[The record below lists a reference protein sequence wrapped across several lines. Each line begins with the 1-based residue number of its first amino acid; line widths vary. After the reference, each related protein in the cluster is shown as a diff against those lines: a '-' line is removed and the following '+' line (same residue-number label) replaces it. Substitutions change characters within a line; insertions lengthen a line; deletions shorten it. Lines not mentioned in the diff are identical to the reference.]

1 MGEKGVCW
9 ADADEEELACAAT
22 APANSERTPASVCRL
37 TTFNMIMW
45 NIKKS
50 VWNVWNIKKVSGL
63 DARLRAQALIP
74 QPVLEVVYSVAQR
87 CLGDVLQ
94 AS

>member
-1 MGEKGVCW
+1 MG
-9 ADADEEELACAAT
+9 AAVDLLMSWPMRSWPLHQPT
-22 APANSERTPASVCRL
+22 LSERRPQCAGFV

-45 NIKKS
+45 NILKS
-50 VWNVWNIKKVSGL
+50 VWNVLNIKKVSGL